1 MFITDF
7 DEIMDILDT
16 SQSVFLYDTAAISV
30 HELAFFR
37 YGYQL
42 PNEFIQYHPMIITQ
56 TIVDE
61 LRLSED
67 ADLRYAHFFSQFN
80 KVILIDE
87 ATFVHYFHEMYSPKQ
102 RSLSKYQG
110 CAIRSFL
117 TIQSLAEA
125 IKNTPSHQIETGV
138 TDLFNTQF
146 YNGRNKG
153 EYSLLWLSNLIRDIF
168 PKLDINFIGLDRD
181 LYRIVDHCYYRFDS
195 ITSEIRRRA
204 RVRIFSN
211 DLMLQARVRKGL
223 PIAEIVD
230 SYRDPA
236 RKVLYREI
244 NNGITEHTIV
254 EGAMDNSLFIE
265 LLGLRRVEV
274 VY

>member
-7 DEIMDILDT
+7 EEIMDILDT

-42 PNEFIQYHPMIITQ
+42 PNEFIQGHPIIISQ

-61 LRLSED
+61 LRLNED
-67 ADLRYAHFFSQFN
+67 ADLRYVHFFSQFN
-80 KVILIDE
+80 KLILIDE
-87 ATFVHYFHEMYSPKQ
+87 TMFVQYFHEMYSPKQ
-102 RSLSKYQG
+102 HALSKYQS

-125 IKNTPSHQIETGV
+125 IKYTPIHQVETRINV
-138 TDLFNTQF
+138 LFNTYF
-146 YNGRNKG
+146 YSGRNKG
-153 EYSLLWLSNLIRDIF
+153 EYSLLWLSNLIRDVF
-168 PKLDINFIGLDRD
+168 PTLDINFIGLDRD
-181 LYRIVDHCYYRFDS
+181 LYRIVDHCYYRFDNIS
-195 ITSEIRRRA
+195 LEIRNRVK
-204 RVRIFSN
+204 VRIISN

-223 PIAEIVD
+223 PIAELVS

-236 RKVLYREI
+236 RKLLYREI
-244 NNGITEHTIV
+244 NNGITEHTII
-254 EGAMDNSLFIE
+254 EGAMDNSLFME
-265 LLGLRRVEV
+265 LLELRQIEI

>member
-7 DEIMDILDT
+7 KEIMDILDT

-37 YGYQL
+37 HGYQL
-42 PNEFIQYHPMIITQ
+42 PNEFISNHPIIISQ

-61 LRLSED
+61 LRLHED
-67 ADLRYAHFFSQFN
+67 ADLRYSHFFNQFS
-80 KVILIDE
+80 KVILINE
-87 ATFVHYFHEMYSPKQ
+87 ASFVQYFHEMYSPKQ
-102 RSLSKYQG
+102 RSLAKYQN
-110 CAIRSFL
+110 CTIRSFL

-125 IKNTPSHQIETGV
+125 IKNIPNQQIENKV
-138 TDLFNTQF
+138 MDLFTTHF
-146 YNGRNKG
+146 YSGRNKG
-153 EYSLLWLSNLIRDIF
+153 EYSLLWLSNLIRDVF
-168 PKLDINFIGLDRD
+168 PTLDINFIGLDRD

-195 ITSEIRRRA
+195 IASEIRSRVK
-204 RVRIFSN
+204 VRIFSN
-211 DLMLQARVRKGL
+211 DSMLQARIRRGL
-223 PIAEIVD
+223 SIAEIVD

-244 NNGITEHTIV
+244 NNGITEHTII

-265 LLGLRRVEV
+265 LLELRRIEV